1 MTLLNRAS
9 IDMVMRVEDSTGRPI
24 EIDRDVLRRAYMAL
38 MAMGR
43 ALYARHRPPARFPE
57 EALSLSFHEPSP
69 GVVVFAAEVVADGHL
84 RARDQPVLLGPDSA
98 GPARS
103 AEHALRLSVH
113 GLVEF
118 VRAYGF
124 VLAAPQTLREVRCD
138 RVDLAED
145 QDGRRLRVLPEV
157 DYALQ
162 HGCFDAQMREFLAVL
177 ARDGV
182 GGVCLSCGAEDL
194 RSQIHHMVMA
204 TDRVLEFVHGAQP
217 LRPLDRI
224 GTDPDPEPGS
234 ASESEPGAA

>member
-9 IDMVMRVEDSTGRPI
+9 IDMVMRVEGSTGRPI

-38 MAMGR
+38 LTMGR

-57 EALSLSFHEPSP
+57 EALSLSFHEPST
-69 GVVVFAAEVVADGHL
+69 GVVVFEAEVAADDHL

-98 GPARS
+98 EPARS

-113 GLVEF
+113 GLVEL

-138 RVDLAED
+138 HVDLTED
-145 QDGRRLRVLPEV
+145 QDSQPLRVLPEV

-177 ARDGV
+177 TREGV

-194 RSQIHHMVMA
+194 RSQIHHMVIA

-217 LRPLDRI
+217 HRPLDRI
-224 GTDPDPEPGS
+224 GTDPEPGG